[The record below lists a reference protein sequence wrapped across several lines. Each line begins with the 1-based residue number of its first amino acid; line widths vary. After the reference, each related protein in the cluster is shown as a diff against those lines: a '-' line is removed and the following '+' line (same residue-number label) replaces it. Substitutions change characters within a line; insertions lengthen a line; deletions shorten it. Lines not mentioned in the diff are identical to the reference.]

1 MSKIM
6 YANYAGIKNEQHI
19 PDAVAQSDLKNGYV
33 VVKGVDEKG
42 KHTATVPANATECK
56 GELWFVW
63 NTVDKPELDNESDFI
78 IKEGDFAKIFKFKA
92 DYPVYVSKDLIT
104 GEVKTGKYLVAD
116 ESNAGMVK
124 VVDAATGYAV
134 SLLVTEPLV
143 SAQGAIYLCDVVIGT
158 STITTARS
166 TTE

>member
-42 KHTATVPANATECK
+42 RRTATVPANATECK
-56 GELWFVW
+56 GDLWFVW
-63 NTVDKPELDNESDFI
+63 NTVDKPELDNESDFV
-78 IKEGDFAKIFKFKA
+78 IKEGEFARIFKFKA

-104 GEVKTGKYLVAD
+104 GEVKPGKYLVAD
-116 ESNAGMVK
+116 ETNAGMVK
-124 VVDAATGYAV
+124 VADDATGYAV
-134 SLLVTEPLV
+134 ALLVTEPMT
-143 SAQGAIYLCDVVIGT
+143 SAQGVIYLCDVVIGT
-158 STITTARS
+158 PATTSSTV
-166 TTE
+166 

>member
-33 VVKGVDEKG
+33 VLKGIDKYG
-42 KHTATVPANATECK
+42 KHTATLPTSADECK

-63 NTVDKPELDNESDFI
+63 NTVDKPELDNESDFV
-78 IKEGDFAKIFKFKA
+78 IKEGNFARIFKFKP

-104 GEVKTGKYLVAD
+104 GNVETGKYLIAD
-116 ESNAGMVK
+116 NTNPGKLKVSDSN
-124 VVDAATGYAV
+124 TGYTV
-134 SLLVTEPLV
+134 SMVITEPLT
-143 SAQGAIYLCDVVIGT
+143 SAQGIIYLCDVIVTG
-158 STITTARS
+158 
-166 TTE
+166 